1 MGRVNPLPVKGSARD
16 GQAVGYLQI
25 EGGADVDI
33 CRPQWLRM
41 KDAMKMSFLRKQES
55 IVVSLNAGQMDSRL
69 RGNDEKRGNDE

>member
-1 MGRVNPLPVKGSARD
+1 MGRVNPPPVKGPARD

-33 CRPQWLRM
+33 CRPQM
-41 KDAMKMSFLRKQES
+41 KTKDAMKMSFLRKQES

-69 RGNDEKRGNDE
+69 RGNDEERGNDE